1 MGCTVKG
8 ISPVLCS
15 LPWFKDQR
23 CLPLCSANSE
33 SGAPAANRWSC
44 ENSVS
49 QRKPGTVPGR
59 PERSSTSLTVM
70 PCHYIDITQP
80 NSSVPSGT
88 PLALLLVGIWLWAV
102 VEGSVETTQFLRSQW
117 FFWGTQHNWGNT
129 HIPRQRGMLIVP
141 ACCRL
146 QLGKWKKGL
155 VSSTTGTLAFV
166 HQQYFKERGWVVQSS
181 RVEVQSHCWR
191 LKKEAFHCTSSLAL
205 PMCWGEPSWLSDTVC
220 LGSNSLSN

>member
-1 MGCTVKG
+1 MHSKRHLPCFVVCALIQRSEMPAPVQCKLWIWGSCCEQVK
-8 ISPVLCS
+8 L
-15 LPWFKDQR
+15 WKF
-23 CLPLCSANSE
+23 
-33 SGAPAANRWSC
+33 
-44 ENSVS
+44 SVPEKAWY
-49 QRKPGTVPGR
+49 RPGR

-70 PCHYIDITQP
+70 PCHHIDVTQP

-102 VEGSVETTQFLRSQW
+102 VEGSIETTQFLRSQW
-117 FFWGTQHNWGNT
+117 FFWGTQQNLGNT
-129 HIPRQRGMLIVP
+129 QIPRQRGMLIIP

-181 RVEVQSHCWR
+181 RVQVQSRCWR
-191 LKKEAFHCTSSLAL
+191 LKKEAFHCTSSLVL
-205 PMCWGEPSWLSDTVC
+205 PMSWGEPSWLSDTVC